1 MTWID
6 SIEDSGSNVQL
17 NLADT
22 SGSGLVTLL
31 EGRTYRF
38 GGRLSVRL
46 NIASASL
53 TGGLIRSIRD
63 NRSSMVLSAAADA
76 GHALQDQVVDR

>member
-1 MTWID
+1 M
-6 SIEDSGSNVQL
+6 
-17 NLADT
+17 
-22 SGSGLVTLL
+22 
-31 EGRTYRF
+31 
-38 GGRLSVRL
+38 RL

-76 GHALQDQVVDR
+76 GHALQDQVVVSVKGGSRKIMFASTCMS

>member
-1 MTWID
+1 M
-6 SIEDSGSNVQL
+6 
-17 NLADT
+17 
-22 SGSGLVTLL
+22 
-31 EGRTYRF
+31 
-38 GGRLSVRL
+38 RL

-63 NRSSMVLSAAADA
+63 NRASMVLSAAADA